1 MQDEIFSKE
10 VLQKLNDKSMREKEW
25 KIYVTDNK
33 QKHLNNEELKNY
45 VMYLKTNNI
54 TDALIQFCNHSIDIN
69 ITTGCSIG
77 WKNMH
82 LIWKLY
88 MCIKLKKI
96 PLVLLHKISGS
107 LFLLLAA
114 IAAYRSAKAF
124 I

>member
-1 MQDEIFSKE
+1 MWKDVLLNEIINICCVAAHYSQRFKHS
-10 VLQKLNDKSMREKEW
+10 
-25 KIYVTDNK
+25 DNYI

-88 MCIKLKKI
+88 MCI
-96 PLVLLHKISGS
+96 
-107 LFLLLAA
+107 
-114 IAAYRSAKAF
+114 
-124 I
+124 